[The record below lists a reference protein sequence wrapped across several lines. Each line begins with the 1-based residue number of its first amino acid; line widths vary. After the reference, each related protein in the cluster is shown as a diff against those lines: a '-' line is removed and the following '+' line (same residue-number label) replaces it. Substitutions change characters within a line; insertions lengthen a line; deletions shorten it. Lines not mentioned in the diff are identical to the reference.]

1 MIAGEGIIGILLA
14 ICAVIP
20 FGKAFL
26 SDFINI
32 SESISLGNI
41 GALAFFVLLLVSI
54 MFFSIWNP
62 KVKD

>member
-20 FGKAFL
+20 FRKDFL

-32 SESISLGNI
+32 SEVINLGNI
-41 GALAFFVLLLVSI
+41 GALVFFVLLLVSI

-62 KVKD
+62 KAKE